1 MQMTRICLDFLLELL
16 LSQLSYYFF
25 VRQCKVHTT
34 VRKEKG
40 ENASTTAEYV
50 VRTKKNL

>member
-16 LSQLSYYFF
+16 PLLLSYYFF

-34 VRKEKG
+34 TVRRKRRECIYCRVH
-40 ENASTTAEYV
+40 TT
-50 VRTKKNL
+50 